1 MATTK
6 KSSTRTRA
14 PARAKAKK
22 AAPKKAPARKQ
33 SSARSKKAKKAA
45 PNFGKEI
52 GRVAAFFRIPV
63 VAVIQVARGARLKVG
78 DAIRIKGHTT
88 DFTLTVVSLQV
99 NHQPVTEAGPR
110 DEVGLKVPSR
120 ARRGDRVYLPP
131 A

>member
-1 MATTK
+1 MATK
-6 KSSTRTRA
+6 KKPTVRKRV

-22 AAPKKAPARKQ
+22 SAPKKRLVH
-33 SSARSKKAKKAA
+33 SKKSRKAAKRAA
-45 PNFGKEI
+45 PNYGKEI
-52 GRVAAFFRIPV
+52 GRVVAFFRIPV

-88 DFTLTVVSLQV
+88 DLKLTVVSLQV
-99 NHQPVTEAGPR
+99 NHKPVTEAGPR
-110 DEVGLKVPSR
+110 DEVGLKVASR

>member
-1 MATTK
+1 MATK
-6 KSSTRTRA
+6 KSATRT

-22 AAPKKAPARKQ
+22 SAPKKRPVRTKKSRKV
-33 SSARSKKAKKAA
+33 KKPAA
-45 PNFGKEI
+45 PNYGTEI
-52 GRVAAFFRIPV
+52 GRVVAFFRIPV
-63 VAVIQVARGARLKVG
+63 VAVIKVARGARLKTG

-88 DFTLTVVSLQV
+88 DLKLTVSSLQV
-99 NHQPVTEAGPR
+99 NHQPVPEAGPR